1 MATIGV
7 VLKSLG
13 DIVALLSLKNIL
25 NGASFGVDFVAE
37 LIGYVALDG
46 ITFGINN
53 VGKEREA
60 AGGFFFV
67 KVLSTVFFNFFR
79 SGNDDSGFR
88 FAWFPE
94 ALVRL
99 SVVGDNSGE
108 ISFHRL
114 VFFER

>member
-60 AGGFFFV
+60 KGGFFFV
-67 KVLSTVFFNFFR
+67 KVLSTVFFNFCR
-79 SGNDDSGFR
+79 R
-88 FAWFPE
+88 
-94 ALVRL
+94 
-99 SVVGDNSGE
+99 
-108 ISFHRL
+108 
-114 VFFER
+114 

>member
-13 DIVALLSLKNIL
+13 DIVALWSLKNIL
-25 NGASFGVDFVAE
+25 NGASFSVDFVAE
-37 LIGYVALDG
+37 LVGCVAFDG
-46 ITFGINN
+46 ITLSINN

-60 AGGFFFV
+60 ARGFFFV
-67 KVLSTVFFNFFR
+67 KVLSTVFFDFFR
-79 SGNDDSGFR
+79 SGTDDSGCR
-88 FAWFPE
+88 CAWFSE
-94 ALVRL
+94 ALVGL
-99 SVVGDNSGE
+99 SVVGDNGGE

>member
-13 DIVALLSLKNIL
+13 DIVALWSLKNIL

-37 LIGYVALDG
+37 LVGYVALDS

-60 AGGFFFV
+60 TGGFFFV

-79 SGNDDSGFR
+79 SGNDDSGFG
-88 FAWFPE
+88 FAWLPE
-94 ALVRL
+94 ALVGL